1 MKNIAIFASGEGTN
15 AQQLI
20 DYFKD
25 NKTIKVALVVS
36 NKSIAN
42 VLNRAK
48 VSGIPSLIINKKDF
62 YDNNNIIEKL
72 LDYNIDIIILA
83 GFLWMIPE
91 SLIKAF
97 PDKIINIHPALL
109 PKFGGKG
116 MYGMNVHKAV
126 IESKES
132 ESGISIHY
140 VNEKYDEGKII
151 AHYKCTVSENETP
164 ESLAKKI
171 HLLEHENYPKVIE
184 QLIS

>member
-1 MKNIAIFASGEGTN
+1 MKMKNIAIFASGEGTN

-72 LDYNIDIIILA
+72 LDYNIDIII
-83 GFLWMIPE
+83 
-91 SLIKAF
+91 
-97 PDKIINIHPALL
+97 
-109 PKFGGKG
+109 
-116 MYGMNVHKAV
+116 
-126 IESKES
+126 
-132 ESGISIHY
+132 HY
-140 VNEKYDEGKII
+140 I
-151 AHYKCTVSENETP
+151 
-164 ESLAKKI
+164 
-171 HLLEHENYPKVIE
+171 
-184 QLIS
+184 